1 MKYQEDADQW
11 KNADYEEYLDNTI
24 RLKVETVN
32 PFDLDIDEFAQR
44 INFVDSD
51 MKPVKKKGED
61 DEEEEVDEEA
71 ERQEEEN
78 QRKHL
83 RMLYPKV
90 ERADRDSE
98 QDEEDY
104 INMVKQLRKDKFDL
118 LRDFQRVSE
127 GRIQRDD
134 EEDSD
139 DD

>member
-11 KNADYEEYLDNTI
+11 KNACYEEYLDKTI
-24 RLKVETVN
+24 RLKVATVN
-32 PFDLDIDEFAQR
+32 PFDLDIDEFAQK

-51 MKPVKKKGED
+51 TKPKQGGD
-61 DEEEEVDEEA
+61 DSEVDEEA
-71 ERQEEEN
+71 EKQEEED

-90 ERADRDSE
+90 ERADQDSE

-104 INMVKQLRKDKFDL
+104 FNMVKQLRKDKFDL

-134 EEDSD
+134 EADDSD
-139 DD
+139 E